1 MPTIDNLKLVSM
13 ENAHEIIPKYIADNN
28 IIIGSYEDMM
38 DSVLKMIKEKHFFNM
53 DKNILR
59 GCLEDLTYMYCPGDD
74 INKDRVLAMLE
85 PSDDEDD
92 SDDEIEVTDFL
103 PEIQQLEKLVSDS
116 DKEVDQEKK
125 DS

>member
-1 MPTIDNLKLVSM
+1 MPITDLKLVTL
-13 ENAHEIIPKYIADNN
+13 ENAHELIPAYISEKN
-28 IIIGSYEDMM
+28 IIIGGYEDIM
-38 DSVLKMIKEKHFFNM
+38 DVVLRMIKEKHFFNM

-116 DKEVDQEKK
+116 DKEVDEEKK
-125 DS
+125 NC

>member
-1 MPTIDNLKLVSM
+1 MPITELILVTLDNV
-13 ENAHEIIPKYIADNN
+13 HELLPAYIAEKN
-28 IIIGSYEDMM
+28 IIISGYDDIM
-38 DSVLKMIKEKHFFNM
+38 DVVLKMIKEKHFFNM

-116 DKEVDQEKK
+116 DKEVDEEKK
-125 DS
+125 NC